1 MTVLAGERP
10 ARTVNSIAG
19 SCGVGSDRALF
30 RPARRRTEPDVTAPS
45 RVERRPD
52 PTEDSVLVQASQ
64 TDPQRFAELY
74 DRHAPDIHRY
84 AARRLGDSA
93 ADDVVAETFLVAFRR
108 RDRFDPS
115 RGAARPWLY
124 GIASNLIAGH
134 RRSEVMQYRVLAK
147 TAVDPVVEGHHER
160 SDSRVAAA
168 AVTRQL
174 GAALA
179 RLSKGDRDVLVA
191 GRVGVA
197 DLRRGGTG
205 AGDSHRDSALPTE
218 PGSQEGPEGA
228 RWSRPH
234 RGTRGVQPWMR

>member
-1 MTVLAGERP
+1 
-10 ARTVNSIAG
+10 
-19 SCGVGSDRALF
+19 
-30 RPARRRTEPDVTAPS
+30 VTAPS
-45 RVERRPD
+45 RVEHRPD
-52 PTEDSVLVQASQ
+52 PMEDSVLVQASQ

-84 AARRLGDSA
+84 VARRLGDSA

-147 TAVDPVVEGHHER
+147 TAVDPVVEGHHDRAEE
-160 SDSRVAAA
+160 RVAAA

-179 RLSKGDRDVLVA
+179 RLAKRDRDVLLLVA
-191 GRVGVA
+191 WESLTYDEVAQALGIPIGTVRSRLNRARKKVRKALGGV
-197 DLRRGGTG
+197 D
-205 AGDSHRDSALPTE
+205 PTAASE
-218 PGSQEGPEGA
+218 EF
-228 RWSRPH
+228 
-234 RGTRGVQPWMR
+234 TRG

>member
-1 MTVLAGERP
+1 
-10 ARTVNSIAG
+10 
-19 SCGVGSDRALF
+19 
-30 RPARRRTEPDVTAPS
+30 VTAPS
-45 RVERRPD
+45 RVEHRPD
-52 PTEDSVLVQASQ
+52 PMEDSVLVQASQ

-84 AARRLGDSA
+84 VARRLGDSA

-147 TAVDPVVEGHHER
+147 TAVDPVVESHRDRAEE
-160 SDSRVAAA
+160 RVAAA

-179 RLSKGDRDVLVA
+179 RLAKRDRDVLLLVA
-191 GRVGVA
+191 WESLTYDEVAQALGIPIGTVRSRLNRARKKVRKALGGV
-197 DLRRGGTG
+197 D
-205 AGDSHRDSALPTE
+205 PTAASE
-218 PGSQEGPEGA
+218 EF
-228 RWSRPH
+228 
-234 RGTRGVQPWMR
+234 TRG

>member
-1 MTVLAGERP
+1 M
-10 ARTVNSIAG
+10 
-19 SCGVGSDRALF
+19 
-30 RPARRRTEPDVTAPS
+30 TAPS

-52 PTEDSVLVQASQ
+52 PSEDSVLVQASQ

-84 AARRLGDSA
+84 AARRLGHSA

-115 RGAARPWLY
+115 RGSARPWLY

-147 TAVDPVVEGHHER
+147 TAVDPVMEAHDDR
-160 SDSRVAAA
+160 ADSRVAAA

-179 RLSKGDRDVLVA
+179 RLSKGDRDVLLLVA
-191 GRVGVA
+191 WESLTYDEVAQALAIPVGTVRSRLNRA
-197 DLRRGGTG
+197 RKKVRKALGGV
-205 AGDSHRDSALPTE
+205 DPTA
-218 PGSQEGPEGA
+218 A
-228 RWSRPH
+228 REEF
-234 RGTRGVQPWMR
+234 TRG